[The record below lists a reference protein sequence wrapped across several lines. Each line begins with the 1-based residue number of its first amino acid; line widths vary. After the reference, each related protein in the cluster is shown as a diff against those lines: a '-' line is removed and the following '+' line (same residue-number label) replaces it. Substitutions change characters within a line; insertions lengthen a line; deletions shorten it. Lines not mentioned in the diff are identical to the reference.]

1 MFTINIYKK
10 LERLEFSIR
19 DIKEKD
25 LDTALKRIEES
36 ILIHSKMWY
45 KENQNILFRIEVI
58 DQDELDIRNIVWE
71 TKQGF
76 LVACSI
82 EKYIRHLINKETYQ
96 IWVKD
101 HIDAESICKFA
112 D

>member
-19 DIKEKD
+19 DIKEKE

-36 ILIHSKMWY
+36 ILTHSKMWY

-76 LVACSI
+76 LEACSI
-82 EKYIRHLINKETYQ
+82 EKYIRHLINKETYR

-101 HIDAESICKFA
+101 HIDAESICKFV